1 MEFLSL
7 RGQHFT
13 DACRLAF
20 HMVRLVFGTL
30 LQQLA
35 VEFLQR
41 TYTRQWNTDISSD
54 IAHKVFDQVLLIVG
68 CGIAEHGIK
77 AVMSG
82 KLCVIVL
89 GNSIRPK
96 ATLEIGSKLIRSYQ
110 GLKYEVEIVANG
122 YLYKNTLYKSLSGV
136 AKAITG
142 KSWNGNVFFGVKK

>member
-96 ATLEIGSKLIRSYQ
+96 ATLDCDTGVVKNDLSGNAAKELACPGQSIQDALQVLTVIRHDKGSTVWRRT
-110 GLKYEVEIVANG
+110 G
-122 YLYKNTLYKSLSGV
+122 SLS
-136 AKAITG
+136 
-142 KSWNGNVFFGVKK
+142 